1 MPFVKRTP
9 PQLDAASTSEAS
21 TGQTGT
27 ERYDSDPSNEQTS
40 YGVTKRQKRKREDD
54 LGTLR
59 RDMTEMFQI
68 FKSEITDLMNSFKS
82 QQDKKLSVIQA
93 SVDYLTTNFAEL
105 KQSVEFFSEKYDE
118 IHNKMSVLE
127 QGYKEHRCVT
137 QLLETKIENLEKQLR
152 NTSIEIRNIPTKPQE
167 TKSDL
172 VQFAINIGKAINI
185 DIQKSDI
192 RDIFRIPSKNSTNK
206 PIIAHLNTT
215 LLKENILN
223 GIKKF
228 NKDNDNNKL
237 STNHL
242 QIEGQSRPVY
252 ISENLTQKMKKI
264 YFLARDF
271 AKQNSY
277 KFCWISKG
285 NIYMRKQEGFPY
297 IKIESEDDLKTLS
310 SQK

>member
-40 YGVTKRQKRKREDD
+40 YGITKRQKRKREDD

-59 RDMTEMFQI
+59 RDMTEMFGNL
-68 FKSEITDLMNSFKS
+68 KSEISDLMNSFKS
-82 QQDKKLSVIQA
+82 QQDKKLSLIQA
-93 SVDYLTTNFAEL
+93 SVDYLTTNLAEL

-118 IHNKMSVLE
+118 IHNKIGVLE
-127 QGYKEHRCVT
+127 QGYKEYRCVT
-137 QLLETKIENLEKQLR
+137 QMLETKIENLEKQLR
-152 NTSIEIRNIPTKPQE
+152 NTSIEIRNIPMKPQE
-167 TKSDL
+167 SKNDL
-172 VQFAINIGKAINI
+172 VQIAINTGKALKI

-192 RDIFRIPSKNSTNK
+192 SDIFRIPSKNSTNK
-206 PIIAHLNTT
+206 PIIAQLNTT
-215 LLKENILN
+215 LLKENILY

-228 NKDNDNNKL
+228 NKDNANNKL
-237 STNHL
+237 NTNHL
-242 QIEGQSRPVY
+242 QIEGQPRPVY

-271 AKQNSY
+271 GKQNNY
-277 KFCWISKG
+277 NYCWISKG
-285 NIYMRKQEGFPY
+285 KVYMRKQEGFPL
-297 IKIESEDDLKTLS
+297 IKIESEDDLKNLS
-310 SQK
+310 SQI